1 MNKLKMTNDM
11 NWTIQDMPDLT
22 GKVVIVTGGNSGLG
36 YESVK
41 AFAMK
46 DAEVIL
52 ASRSPEK
59 GEEARTAILQAI
71 PEGTIRVMQLDL
83 GDLESVR
90 AFASDFKKRYKQLD
104 ILLNNA
110 GIMMTPY
117 FKTKDGFEGQ
127 FGTNHLGHF
136 ALTGLL
142 FELIQ
147 NTPGS
152 RIVNVS
158 SGAHRN
164 GVMDFDNLQ
173 YEERKG
179 YTPSKA
185 YGRSKLANLLFT
197 YELQRKLEASGS
209 GTIAVAAHPG
219 IAMTNLAR
227 HMQGRI
233 LFKILTPL
241 FKWMAQD
248 QAMGALP
255 QLRASVDPGV
265 KGSEYY
271 GPDGKREWKGY
282 PVVVQSNEASHNQQD
297 AARLW
302 EESERITGVKF
313 EFKKAKSTAT

>member
-1 MNKLKMTNDM
+1 M
-11 NWTIQDMPDLT
+11 NWKIQDMPVLT

-59 GEEARTAILQAI
+59 GEEARKVILQAV

-90 AFASDFKKRYKQLD
+90 AFVSDFKKQYKRLD

-173 YEERKG
+173 YEEGKG

-209 GTIAVAAHPG
+209 DTIAVAAHPG

-227 HMQGRI
+227 HMQGRF
-233 LFKILTPL
+233 LFKILIPL

-302 EESERITGVKF
+302 EESERLTGVKF
-313 EFKKAKSTAT
+313 EFKKARSTAA

>member
-1 MNKLKMTNDM
+1 MTNDM
-11 NWTIQDMPDLT
+11 NWTIQNIPALT

-41 AFAMK
+41 AFTMK

-52 ASRSPEK
+52 ASRSLEK
-59 GEEARTAILQAI
+59 GEEARTAILQAV
-71 PEGTIRVMQLDL
+71 PEGKIQVMQLDL

-90 AFASDFKKRYKQLD
+90 AFAADFKKKHKRLD

-142 FELIQ
+142 FDLIQ
-147 NTPGS
+147 ITPGS

-173 YEERKG
+173 FEDGKG

-185 YGRSKLANLLFT
+185 YGRSKIANLLFT

-209 GTIAVAAHPG
+209 DTIALAAHPG

-227 HMQGRI
+227 HMEGRL
-233 LFKILTPL
+233 LFKILIPF
-241 FKWMAQD
+241 FKRMAQD

-302 EESERITGVKF
+302 EESERLTGVKF
-313 EFKKAKSTAT
+313 EFKKI

>member
-1 MNKLKMTNDM
+1 MTNDM
-11 NWTIQDMPDLT
+11 NWTIHNMPALT
-22 GKVVIVTGGNSGLG
+22 GKVVLVTGGNSGLG

-41 AFAMK
+41 AFALK

-52 ASRSPEK
+52 ASRSLEK
-59 GEEARTAILQAI
+59 GEQARADILKTV
-71 PEGTIRVMQLDL
+71 PEGKILVMELDL
-83 GDLESVR
+83 SDLASVR
-90 AFASDFKKRYKQLD
+90 AFASDFKKKHKRLD

-142 FELIQ
+142 FDLLQ

-173 YEERKG
+173 HEEGKG
-179 YTPSKA
+179 YTPMKA

-197 YELQRKLEASGS
+197 YELQRRLEASGS

-219 IAMTNLAR
+219 IAMTNLSR
-227 HMQGRI
+227 HMEGRL

-241 FKWMAQD
+241 FKRMAQD
-248 QAMGALP
+248 QSMGALP
-255 QLRASVDPGV
+255 QLRASVDPDA

-271 GPDGKREWKGY
+271 GPGGKREWKGY

-302 EESERITGVKF
+302 EESERLTGVRF
-313 EFKKAKSTAT
+313 EFKKAKPTTA

>member
-1 MNKLKMTNDM
+1 M
-11 NWTIQDMPDLT
+11 NWTIQNMPSLS

-41 AFAMK
+41 AFAIK
-46 DAEVIL
+46 DAEVIM
-52 ASRSPEK
+52 ASRSLEK
-59 GEEARTAILQAI
+59 GEEARTDILKAV
-71 PEGTIRVMQLDL
+71 PEGKIRVMQLDL
-83 GDLESVR
+83 SSLESVR
-90 AFASDFKKRYKQLD
+90 AFAADFNKEYKQLD

-142 FELIQ
+142 FKTLQ

-164 GVMDFDNLQ
+164 GLMDFDNLQ
-173 YEERKG
+173 FEEGKE
-179 YTPSKA
+179 YTPMKA
-185 YGRSKLANLLFT
+185 YGRSKIANLLFT
-197 YELQRKLEASGS
+197 YELQRKLEASES
-209 GTIAVAAHPG
+209 DTIALAAHPG
-219 IAMTNLAR
+219 IATTNLSR
-227 HMQGRI
+227 HVEGRL
-233 LFKILTPL
+233 LFKLLTPL
-241 FKWMAQD
+241 FKRMAQD

-255 QLRASVDPGV
+255 QLRASVDPRV

-302 EESERITGVKF
+302 EESEKLTGVKF
-313 EFKKAKSTAT
+313 EFKKAKSTAS

>member
-1 MNKLKMTNDM
+1 MTNDM
-11 NWTIQDMPDLT
+11 NWTIQNIPALT

-52 ASRSPEK
+52 ASRSLEK
-59 GEEARTAILQAI
+59 GEEARSAILQAV
-71 PEGTIRVMQLDL
+71 PEGKIQVMQLDL

-90 AFASDFKKRYKQLD
+90 AFAADFKKKHKRLD

-142 FELIQ
+142 FDLIQ
-147 NTPGS
+147 ITPGS

-164 GVMDFDNLQ
+164 GVMDFDNLL
-173 YEERKG
+173 YEDGKG

-185 YGRSKLANLLFT
+185 YGRSKIANLLFT

-209 GTIAVAAHPG
+209 DTIALAAHPG
-219 IAMTNLAR
+219 LAMTNLAR
-227 HMQGRI
+227 HMEGRL
-233 LFKILTPL
+233 LFKILIPL
-241 FKWMAQD
+241 FKRMAQD

-282 PVVVQSNEASHNQQD
+282 PVVVQSNEASHNRQD

-302 EESERITGVKF
+302 EESERLTGVKF
-313 EFKKAKSTAT
+313 EFKKI